1 MSSRRL
7 WAEAALS
14 PTGALRE
21 CPLDSVSQG
30 PRQTLEVVADH
41 RKQSLQPAD
50 AVELPQESD
59 PPGEGV
65 YLPNPMG
72 SPTAAHENGPPPLR
86 YHDKLFVGTGPSH
99 SLSFPRHFPEPR
111 GRLVRGRSGLNTPP
125 EGDGDLYTYTCS
137 P

>member
-1 MSSRRL
+1 M
-7 WAEAALS
+7 
-14 PTGALRE
+14 
-21 CPLDSVSQG
+21 DSVSQG
-30 PRQTLEVVADH
+30 PRQTLEVLADH

-50 AVELPQESD
+50 AVELSQESD

-86 YHDKLFVGTGPSH
+86 YQDKLFVGTDSPFTSH
-99 SLSFPRHFPEPR
+99 PSLSIFEPR